1 MRVEEEHEPLERLYA
16 RLTRALQSQRSEPW
30 SAPVTVAEIYQE
42 LIPYRVVRED
52 AGFAM
57 NADYEHALLRL
68 LSGEG
73 DWARLEPPTARD
85 VIERELRSPN
95 PNVTI
100 YREYAACD
108 VWIKAPRAGLQ
119 AAATAGPPGQPE
131 NAGLEEL
138 ELSEV
143 IEEEASRSTF
153 ALDEAEPP
161 AAAPPPASA
170 SPLPPR
176 PLQSTPS
183 ASAARSAPAAPERG
197 QGSAVIGEAP
207 GSQCTFCDSRLPSR
221 RKVRFCPYCGG
232 DQSMVP
238 CGTCG
243 EALESAW
250 LFCVACGTSAPIP

>member
-1 MRVEEEHEPLERLYA
+1 MRVGEEHEPLERLYA
-16 RLTRALQSQRSEPW
+16 RLTRALQSQRSDPW

-85 VIERELRSPN
+85 AIERELRSPN

-108 VWIKAPRAGLQ
+108 VWIKAPRDGLHS
-119 AAATAGPPGQPE
+119 AATAGPPGQPD
-131 NAGLEEL
+131 NAELEEL
-138 ELSEV
+138 DLTEEV
-143 IEEEASRSTF
+143 EEESSRSTF
-153 ALDEAEPP
+153 ALDEAGP
-161 AAAPPPASA
+161 A
-170 SPLPPR
+170 
-176 PLQSTPS
+176 
-183 ASAARSAPAAPERG
+183 APAAPRAPAAERA
-197 QGSAVIGEAP
+197 QASAVSGEAP
-207 GSQCTFCDSRLPSR
+207 GSHCAFCDSRLPSR
-221 RKVRFCPYCGG
+221 QKVRFCPFCGG